1 MYLKKLLIAIGI
13 AAVVLSCSK
22 EQTGQ
27 TREDKLSFHA
37 QADCSDE
44 PMKEAAVSVL
54 AGTRTLY
61 LKSSF
66 DKEIDL
72 FWQDAATYPWAK
84 IEEFEPPGTK
94 GVYRITLSYPDRYPG
109 VWYARRVGTLS
120 AVVPGEDFGVFLPV
134 RQGATDR
141 VVEDF
146 SAWTYGSA
154 DPWSDISDT
163 PLDNWTT
170 ALKDRGFS
178 SEPVGSD
185 TLGRCYGRVGYIR
198 LGDKEAHR
206 GSVLTPRNDSFRF
219 DTLLM
224 VSFRAAAFKEKV
236 GSKDDNHFRVEV
248 TGGGFIRDYA
258 ETEQTWIDLEAPYI
272 QNKEDFFGS
281 DSWFLVFIADSDSNQ
296 MTATT
301 RIKITSGTDTS
312 EGCSR
317 LFLDDISITRLVP
330 DVDEDFYTENEGS
343 GKDKIMTT
351 INTE

>member
-13 AAVVLSCSK
+13 ATVVLSCSK

-84 IEEFEPPGTK
+84 IEEFEPTGTK

-178 SEPVGSD
+178 SEHVGSD

-330 DVDEDFYTENEGS
+330 DVDEDFYAENEGS

>member
-1 MYLKKLLIAIGI
+1 MSFKKLLFAIGI
-13 AAVVLSCSK
+13 TTVVLSCSK

-84 IEEFEPPGTK
+84 IEEFEPTGTK

-330 DVDEDFYTENEGS
+330 DVDEDFYAENEGS

>member
-1 MYLKKLLIAIGI
+1 MSFKKLLFAIGI
-13 AAVVLSCSK
+13 ATVVLSCSK

-84 IEEFEPPGTK
+84 IEEFEPTGTK

-178 SEPVGSD
+178 SEHVGSD

>member
-13 AAVVLSCSK
+13 ATVVLSCSK

-84 IEEFEPPGTK
+84 IEEFEPTGTK

-178 SEPVGSD
+178 SEHVGSD

-281 DSWFLVFIADSDSNQ
+281 DSWFLVFVADSDSNQ

-330 DVDEDFYTENEGS
+330 DVDEDFYAENEGS

>member
-13 AAVVLSCSK
+13 ATVVLSCSK

-84 IEEFEPPGTK
+84 IEEFEPTGTK

>member
-84 IEEFEPPGTK
+84 IEEFEPTGTK

-141 VVEDF
+141 IVEDF

>member
-84 IEEFEPPGTK
+84 IEEFEPTGTK

-120 AVVPGEDFGVFLPV
+120 AVLPGEDFGVFLPV

>member
-1 MYLKKLLIAIGI
+1 M
-13 AAVVLSCSK
+13 
-22 EQTGQ
+22 
-27 TREDKLSFHA
+27 
-37 QADCSDE
+37 
-44 PMKEAAVSVL
+44 
-54 AGTRTLY
+54 
-61 LKSSF
+61 
-66 DKEIDL
+66 
-72 FWQDAATYPWAK
+72 
-84 IEEFEPPGTK
+84 
-94 GVYRITLSYPDRYPG
+94 YRITLSYPDRYPG

-120 AVVPGEDFGVFLPV
+120 AVVPGKDFGVFLPV

-178 SEPVGSD
+178 SEHVGSD

-301 RIKITSGTDTS
+301 RIKIPPGTDTS

-330 DVDEDFYTENEGS
+330 DVDEDFYAENEGS

>member
-66 DKEIDL
+66 DKEIDM

-84 IEEFEPPGTK
+84 IEEFEPTGTK

>member
-1 MYLKKLLIAIGI
+1 MHLKKLLIAIGI
-13 AAVVLSCSK
+13 ATVALSCSK
-22 EQTGQ
+22 EQSVQ
-27 TREDKLSFHA
+27 TRENKLSFHA
-37 QADCSDE
+37 KADCSDE
-44 PMKEAAVSVL
+44 PMKDAAVGVL

-66 DKEIDL
+66 NKEIDL

-84 IEEFEPPGTK
+84 IQEFEPTGTK

-146 SAWTYGSA
+146 SDWTYGSA
-154 DPWSDISDT
+154 DPWSEVSDT
-163 PLDNWTT
+163 PLDKWTT

-198 LGDKEAHR
+198 LGDKDAHR
-206 GSVLTPRNDSFRF
+206 GSVLTPRNDSFLY

-236 GSKDDNHFRVEV
+236 GAKDDNRFRVEV

-258 ETEQTWIDLEAPYI
+258 ETEQTWIEFEAPYI
-272 QNKEDFFGS
+272 ANQDDFFGPG
-281 DSWFLVFIADSDSNQ
+281 SWFLVFVADSDANP
-296 MTATT
+296 MTSTT
-301 RIKITSGTDTS
+301 RIKITSGTDAT
-312 EGCSR
+312 EGCAR
-317 LFLDDISITRLVP
+317 LYLDDICITRLVP
-330 DVDEDFYTENEGS
+330 DVDEDFYTENGGS
-343 GKDKIMTT
+343 GADHIMTT

>member
-84 IEEFEPPGTK
+84 IEEFEPTGTK

-178 SEPVGSD
+178 SEHVGSD

>member
-13 AAVVLSCSK
+13 ATVVLSCSK

-72 FWQDAATYPWAK
+72 FWQDAATYPWAN
-84 IEEFEPPGTK
+84 IEEFEPTGTK

-163 PLDNWTT
+163 PLDNWTA

-330 DVDEDFYTENEGS
+330 DVDEDFYAENEGS

>member
-1 MYLKKLLIAIGI
+1 MSKRTFSIGGVHPHDNKISRECAIEPLPL
-13 AAVVLSCSK
+13 APVV
-22 EQTGQ
+22 
-27 TREDKLSFHA
+27 
-37 QADCSDE
+37 
-44 PMKEAAVSVL
+44 
-54 AGTRTLY
+54 
-61 LKSSF
+61 
-66 DKEIDL
+66 
-72 FWQDAATYPWAK
+72 
-84 IEEFEPPGTK
+84 
-94 GVYRITLSYPDRYPG
+94 
-109 VWYARRVGTLS
+109 
-120 AVVPGEDFGVFLPV
+120 
-134 RQGATDR
+134 
-141 VVEDF
+141 
-146 SAWTYGSA
+146 
-154 DPWSDISDT
+154 
-163 PLDNWTT
+163 
-170 ALKDRGFS
+170 
-178 SEPVGSD
+178 
-185 TLGRCYGRVGYIR
+185 YIR

>member
-1 MYLKKLLIAIGI
+1 
-13 AAVVLSCSK
+13 
-22 EQTGQ
+22 
-27 TREDKLSFHA
+27 
-37 QADCSDE
+37 
-44 PMKEAAVSVL
+44 
-54 AGTRTLY
+54 
-61 LKSSF
+61 
-66 DKEIDL
+66 
-72 FWQDAATYPWAK
+72 
-84 IEEFEPPGTK
+84 
-94 GVYRITLSYPDRYPG
+94 
-109 VWYARRVGTLS
+109 
-120 AVVPGEDFGVFLPV
+120 
-134 RQGATDR
+134 
-141 VVEDF
+141 
-146 SAWTYGSA
+146 
-154 DPWSDISDT
+154 
-163 PLDNWTT
+163 
-170 ALKDRGFS
+170 
-178 SEPVGSD
+178 
-185 TLGRCYGRVGYIR
+185 
-198 LGDKEAHR
+198 
-206 GSVLTPRNDSFRF
+206 
-219 DTLLM
+219 M

-330 DVDEDFYTENEGS
+330 DVDEDFYAENEGS

>member
-84 IEEFEPPGTK
+84 IEEFEPTGTK

-185 TLGRCYGRVGYIR
+185 SLGRCYGHVGYIR

-330 DVDEDFYTENEGS
+330 DVDEDFYAENEGS

>member
-1 MYLKKLLIAIGI
+1 MHLKKLLIAIGI
-13 AAVVLSCSK
+13 ATVALSCSK
-22 EQTGQ
+22 EQSVQ
-27 TREDKLSFHA
+27 TRENKLSFHA
-37 QADCSDE
+37 KADCSDE
-44 PMKEAAVSVL
+44 PMKDAAVGVL

-66 DKEIDL
+66 NNEIDL

-84 IEEFEPPGTK
+84 IQEFEPTGTK

-120 AVVPGEDFGVFLPV
+120 AVVPGEDYGVFLPV

-146 SAWTYGSA
+146 SNWTYGSA
-154 DPWSDISDT
+154 DPWSDVSDT
-163 PLDNWTT
+163 PLDKWTT

-198 LGDKEAHR
+198 LGDKDAHR
-206 GSVLTPRNDSFRF
+206 GSVLTPRNDSFRY

-236 GSKDDNHFRVEV
+236 GAKDDNRFRVEV

-258 ETEQTWIDLEAPYI
+258 ETEQAWIDLEAPYI
-272 QNKEDFFGS
+272 VNKDDFFGS
-281 DSWFLVFIADSDSNQ
+281 DSWFLVFIADSDTNP
-296 MTATT
+296 MTEST
-301 RIKITSGTDTS
+301 RIKITSGSDAS
-312 EGCSR
+312 EGCAR

-330 DVDEDFYTENEGS
+330 DVDEDFYAENQGS
-343 GKDKIMTT
+343 GNDRIMTT